1 MPDNRWVKKLRR
13 KDEARPDDEPKK
25 DDGNVDLGG
34 EEHAWWANRDELDSN
49 KVPTGQSKQKPP
61 EEPKRNT
68 FEEYF
73 STESLFNWTGGS
85 DSIFDETD
93 PYVVLGLPP
102 SASWEEISAAH
113 RRLAKLHHPDR
124 QQNATEEERENS
136 NRRIRDLNIAY
147 MELRR
152 RKGR

>member
-1 MPDNRWVKKLRR
+1 MLRR
-13 KDEARPDDEPKK
+13 RRKSEPQDKEDE
-25 DDGNVDLGG
+25 NVHIAD
-34 EEHAWWANRDELDSN
+34 EHAWWAARDELDSN
-49 KVPTGQSKQKPP
+49 KIPTGRTKKPV
-61 EEPKRNT
+61 EEAPRHSS
-68 FEEYF
+68 FEDYY
-73 STESLFNWTGGS
+73 STESLFDWTGGQ
-85 DSIFDETD
+85 DGLLDESD

-124 QQNATEEERENS
+124 LVNASVEERAVGD
-136 NRRIRDLNIAY
+136 RRIRDLNVAY

>member
-1 MPDNRWVKKLRR
+1 VLRR
-13 KDEARPDDEPKK
+13 KKK
-25 DDGNVDLGG
+25 DDESSDEDDTVHISEDD
-34 EEHAWWANRDELDSN
+34 EHSWWAAREEFDSN
-49 KVPTGQSKQKPP
+49 KIPHGRTKKRPA
-61 EEPKRNT
+61 EETPKHSA
-68 FEEYF
+68 FEDYF
-73 STESLFNWTGGS
+73 STESLFDWSGSEGGV
-85 DSIFDETD
+85 FDESD

-124 QQNATEEERENS
+124 LQNATDEEREAS
-136 NRRIRDLNIAY
+136 NQRIRDLNIAY